1 MYIILFDNR
10 VRHSIIRAERSEKVK
25 DKKIKRINVRI
36 SLEDYEYL
44 KNFYKWTN
52 RYETRHKTF
61 SDYIRYLLDLG
72 LNDYH

>member
-1 MYIILFDNR
+1 M
-10 VRHSIIRAERSEKVK
+10 K

-44 KNFYKWTN
+44 KSHYKWTN
-52 RYETRHKTF
+52 RYKTRHKTF